1 AHTYRLLIVKER
13 YSVLLIYCSRAIDK
27 ALCLSAAKKEEYEA
41 FSAFRQP
48 SFLLPSPFPAI
59 PLFRKLLRLIG
70 EANYS
75 QLQAR
80 KQALSREI
88 VACSV
93 KWLFFLDPH
102 LS

>member
-1 AHTYRLLIVKER
+1 MKHFGHFVNPVFQRI
-13 YSVLLIYCSRAIDK
+13 
-27 ALCLSAAKKEEYEA
+27 ALKN
-41 FSAFRQP
+41 
-48 SFLLPSPFPAI
+48 FLLPSPGR
-59 PLFRKLLRLIG
+59 LSLLYRKLVRLIG

-80 KQALSREI
+80 KQALSRGI
-88 VACSV
+88 GACSV